1 MQSRV
6 CFESATA
13 DADPSCVPAR
23 RCATDRTGITASDT
37 VAFGPLGGL
46 DAELFD
52 RDLRAFAGRKVLGL
66 LGATVT
72 VEAERLTVHFP
83 LAT

>member
-1 MQSRV
+1 M
-6 CFESATA
+6 E
-13 DADPSCVPAR
+13 
-23 RCATDRTGITASDT
+23 RTWRIAAADT
-37 VAFGPLGGL
+37 VAFGPLAGI

-52 RDLRAFAGRKVLGL
+52 RDLRSYAGRKVLGL
-66 LGATVT
+66 LGARVA